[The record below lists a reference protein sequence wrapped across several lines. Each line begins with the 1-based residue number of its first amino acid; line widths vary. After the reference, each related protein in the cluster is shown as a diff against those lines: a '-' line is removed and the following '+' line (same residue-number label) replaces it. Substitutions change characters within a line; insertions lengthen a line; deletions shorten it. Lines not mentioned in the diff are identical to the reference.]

1 MFRLSKK
8 PEQASLKL
16 GRGGALGVLQGEKDE
31 AGSGDKEVVV
41 QRTQVTDEGAG
52 TWR

>member
-31 AGSGDKEVVV
+31 FGSGDKEVAV
-41 QRTQVTDEGAG
+41 QRTQGRDQGGGA
-52 TWR
+52 RR